1 MTDDNSYLV
10 RHRHVQIGPGHEPYA
25 ADGEWAEPDI
35 EHAASLMRKLVD
47 DPDAGQRLGRAGAQQ
62 IRRTHSPAAAG
73 EMIHRR
79 LEVIRA
85 TGRARIPADAARE
98 RPAALAA
105 LPLKIRQGPA
115 PMVAGSRG
123 RSMRALARRLVLRGI
138 RPYTVHQDRV
148 NGQLLAALEEL
159 NASIAELRQEAIRE
173 RARLA
178 GELRRRWRR
187 ADPD

>member
-1 MTDDNSYLV
+1 
-10 RHRHVQIGPGHEPYA
+10 PYSA
-25 ADGEWAEPDI
+25 HGEWAEPDI

-47 DPDAGQRLGRAGAQQ
+47 DPTARQRLGATAAEQ
-62 IRRTHSPAAAG
+62 IRRTHSPAAVG
-73 EMIHRR
+73 ELIHRR

-85 TGRARIPADAARE
+85 TGRARIPADAAPE

-115 PMVAGSRG
+115 PMPLGGRG

-138 RPYTVHQDRV
+138 RPYTIHQDRV
-148 NGQLLAALEEL
+148 NEELLAALEQL

-173 RARLA
+173 RARLV
-178 GELRRRWRR
+178 
-187 ADPD
+187 